1 MVNDG
6 SSISSSY
13 DWKAYRYNPSLV
25 AAVIFIVS
33 FAVTTFFHL
42 YQLIRTRTWYFIPLC
57 IGGFFEWIGYI
68 GRALSSQ
75 ESPNWSLGPYI
86 MQTLL
91 LLIAPALFAASIY
104 MELGRIIE
112 LVDGESLA
120 MIRKRWLT
128 KLFVCG
134 DVLSFTLQ
142 MAGGGIMSS
151 GSLDSV
157 HLGEKIVIGGLFVQ
171 IAFFGF
177 FVFVSFSFNIRMH
190 LLPTEKAEQRHGVWH
205 KHLNTLYFASML
217 IMVRSIFRVVEYIQ
231 GNDGYLLRHEY
242 YLYIFDAV
250 LMLAVMVAFN
260 FVHPSEVN
268 ALLKGGR
275 MAKGLKMYRVR

>member
-1 MVNDG
+1 MANDG
-6 SSISSSY
+6 SSTSSGY
-13 DWKAYRYNPSLV
+13 DWKAYRYDPSLV
-25 AAVIFIVS
+25 AAIIFIVC
-33 FAVTTFFHL
+33 FLLTTFFHS
-42 YQLIRTRTWYFIPLC
+42 YQLVRTRTWYFIPLC

-104 MELGRIIE
+104 MELARVIE
-112 LVDGESLA
+112 LVDGESHA
-120 MIRKRWLT
+120 VIKRRWLT

-151 GSLDSV
+151 GTLSAV
-157 HLGEKIVIGGLFVQ
+157 KIGEKIVIVGLFVQ
-171 IAFFGF
+171 IVFFGF
-177 FVFVSFSFNIRMH
+177 FVFVALLFNVRMH
-190 LLPTEKAEQRHGVWH
+190 KVPTEKAHENHNVWR
-205 KHLNTLYFASML
+205 KHLYTLYVASLL
-217 IMVRSIFRVVEYIQ
+217 IMIRSIFRVVEYIQ
-231 GNDGYLLRHEY
+231 GNDGYFLRYEY

-250 LMLAVMVAFN
+250 LMLAVMVVFN
-260 FVHPSEVN
+260 FVHPSEVK

-275 MAKGLKMYRVR
+275 MAKGLKMYSVK

>member
-1 MVNDG
+1 
-6 SSISSSY
+6 
-13 DWKAYRYNPSLV
+13 
-25 AAVIFIVS
+25 
-33 FAVTTFFHL
+33 
-42 YQLIRTRTWYFIPLC
+42 
-57 IGGFFEWIGYI
+57 
-68 GRALSSQ
+68 
-75 ESPNWSLGPYI
+75 
-86 MQTLL
+86 
-91 LLIAPALFAASIY
+91 
-104 MELGRIIE
+104 
-112 LVDGESLA
+112 
-120 MIRKRWLT
+120 
-128 KLFVCG
+128 
-134 DVLSFTLQ
+134 
-142 MAGGGIMSS
+142 MSS

-157 HLGEKIVIGGLFVQ
+157 HLGEKIVIGGLFMQ

-190 LLPTEKAEQRHGVWH
+190 WLPTEKAEQRHGVWH

-242 YLYIFDAV
+242 FLYIFDAV